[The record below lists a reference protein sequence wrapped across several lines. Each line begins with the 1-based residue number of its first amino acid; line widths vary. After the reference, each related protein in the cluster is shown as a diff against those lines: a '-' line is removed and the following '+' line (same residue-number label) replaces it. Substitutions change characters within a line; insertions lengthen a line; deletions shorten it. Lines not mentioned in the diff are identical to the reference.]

1 MLAYHKYGT
10 TDPIPLKFTLNNVG
24 VNVTLAAGD
33 VKVSVDGAAPAN
45 VNALP
50 VAVDATNMPGVFL
63 WTPIA
68 AEVQGKLIILN
79 IKDQAGSAFDENMI
93 TIPTGG
99 HASARYN
106 G

>member
-1 MLAYHKYGT
+1 MISYHKYGT
-10 TDPIPLKFTLNNVG
+10 LDPFPIKFTLNNVG
-24 VNVTLAAGD
+24 VDVTLQAGD

-50 VAVDATNMPGVFL
+50 VAIDATNMPGVFL

-68 AEVQGKLIILN
+68 AEVQGKLIVLN
-79 IKDQAGSAFDENMI
+79 IVDQAGGAFDENMI

-99 HASARYN
+99 NASARYN